1 MSAAASDAVA
11 RDGIHYRAY
20 RFDAAGLDA
29 FFPPDS
35 TQKGRLH

>member
-11 RDGIHYRAY
+11 RDDIRYRAY

-29 FFPPDS
+29 FFPPDPM
-35 TQKGRLH
+35 QKGTLH